1 MEARVLLMEPDSHMR
16 RVRLEALEAAGFS
29 VRTAEDP
36 TSAVAGASDGWP
48 DIAVLNLSSPRVEAM
63 DLLWRM
69 TRLERPVPVIIS
81 DPPPAWGERLTD
93 WVAESFSQQSPQ
105 LRQAMDAAVRAMDKC
120 AGFGLLTLV

>member
-16 RVRLEALEAAGFS
+16 KVRLEALEAAGFS
-29 VRTAEDP
+29 VRTTEDP

-69 TRLERPVPVIIS
+69 TRLESPVPVIIS
-81 DPPPAWGERLTD
+81 DPPPA
-93 WVAESFSQQSPQ
+93 
-105 LRQAMDAAVRAMDKC
+105 
-120 AGFGLLTLV
+120 